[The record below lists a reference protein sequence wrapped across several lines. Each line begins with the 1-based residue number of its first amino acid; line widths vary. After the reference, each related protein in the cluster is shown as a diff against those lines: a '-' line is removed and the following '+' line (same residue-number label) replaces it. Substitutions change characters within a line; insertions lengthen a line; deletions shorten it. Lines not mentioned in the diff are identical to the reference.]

1 MIGPQRVVMSSDPVE
16 VQDYVWEAEM
26 DGIADGAITE
36 QEVGV
41 VLDQAR
47 AKWPLRWEFEA
58 LTSSHYVRTGD
69 AAQAQA
75 HFDRARVLYAENPAI
90 MRGTRG
96 TAVAA
101 TVLGRARRR
110 ARVRGPRR
118 RRTGGVPR
126 AAVRRDVEPARRIK
140 VRAGTLAV
148 VRRFPLR
155 PLRPELA
162 TGDEPVAQHV
172 ADDAP
177 DGAILLDR
185 EVE

>member
-1 MIGPQRVVMSSDPVE
+1 MSSDPVE

-101 TVLGRARRR
+101 TVLGGL
-110 ARVRGPRR
+110 V
-118 RRTGGVPR
+118 GGLVY
-126 AAVRRDVEPARRIK
+126 AA
-140 VRAGTLAV
+140 L
-148 VRRFPLR
+148 
-155 PLRPELA
+155 
-162 TGDEPVAQHV
+162 

-177 DGAILLDR
+177 VEFPAQPSAETWSPPVGSKYAR
-185 EVE
+185 ER